1 MEIKRNNQLLK
12 KILAIFLTILMIAT
26 TIPLNV
32 FAASSNM
39 NLGEKDNN
47 ATISVKKET
56 HYGHELHTT
65 TVGGETYPL
74 FCIEYGKTS
83 PSSSSLGTKGKPSDS
98 KVLSAAQ
105 WIFAGY
111 YMEHGNDI
119 DWLDMAYCQKK
130 VWAVMGSNTSW
141 SFSDTGYNN
150 WIKQAEQNMKNIEK
164 KPSFN
169 GTNVGTIKAGEK
181 LTITDTNG
189 VLKDYPEFTNKDTSG
204 VTISHSNNSNN
215 IVITVDKTCTN
226 TNFSIPQNK
235 YRKTMTG
242 NGNDCLLYNPK
253 EGGTQKLLYS
263 AYYDPVG
270 FDIHGNVQ
278 PLGNL
283 QLKKTSEDGKV
294 SGINF
299 TVTGPNGFNR
309 TIATDGN
316 GEWKIEGINP
326 GTYTVTEESINKYVP
341 QNSQTVT
348 VEGGN
353 KTATVTFSNVLKRGS
368 LSVIK
373 DCEDNLKSGLQ
384 FHLTGTSLSGIPVDE
399 YATTDSNG
407 VATFSNILIG
417 SNYTIQEVNT
427 PIKYVVPANQTGD
440 IEWNS
445 VTNKYFTNK
454 LKKFRVS
461 VNKQDIEKTHSQGDA
476 KLGGAIYGLYHGD
489 TLVAQYTTQNDGT
502 FTTDY
507 FVCDTNWT
515 LKEIQPSEGYLLD
528 KTVYQVGADPQ
539 LYTVEYNWT
548 SNTVKEQVKKGK
560 VSIIK
565 HTDDGSTKIETPEKG
580 AEFQLYLKSSGSFVN
595 ADPDERDTIICDEDG
610 FASSK
615 LLPYGVYTVHQTKG
629 WDGREKITDFD
640 VFIQSDNVTYKFLI
654 NNANFSSYL
663 KVVKLDKETNKQIPY
678 AGAAFE
684 IYDADGHRISMKYTY
699 PQVTTI
705 HTFYTN
711 SEGYLI
717 TPEKLE
723 YGDYKLVEVQAPY
736 GYVLDSTPIAFSI
749 NQENSSTDT
758 GVTVVKV
765 KAKDIAQKGV
775 IEITKTGEVFSSVN
789 SSMNEKLNLNT
800 YMPIYEKGNLKDAV
814 YEIYAAEDI
823 TTTDG
828 TVRAE
833 KGELVDTITT
843 GDKGIAKSKELYL
856 GKYTIIEKTAPLKFV
871 LNKDKHNVELTYA
884 GQNIKVT
891 STALSVYNERQKVS
905 VSLSKTMEQDEIYGI
920 GNNNEIKS
928 VQFGIFADE
937 DVKAADGTIIPKD
950 SLVTFANCDENG
962 KITFDCDLPIG
973 YKWYAKEIATDEH
986 YILSNKHYQ
995 FNTNYA
1001 GQDTKVIKINV
1012 SGNEKINNTLKRGKV
1027 EGIKINKDNDKLEG
1041 AIIGIFKVGTTEFSE
1056 KNAIATTKTDKD
1068 GAFSF
1073 SNIPYG
1079 EWIVKEV
1086 VAPTGYV
1093 VDATQHHIHIS
1104 DDGVVINITMTDK
1117 QVQISKTDIT
1127 GEKEVVGAELTITDE
1142 SGNVVDSWTST
1153 DTVHYANGLV
1163 EGQKYTLTEKTAPL
1177 GYAVA
1182 TSVEFVVSTDKVTQ
1196 QVTMVDK
1203 QVLISKTDVT
1213 SGQELA
1219 GAELTITDERGN
1231 VIDSWT
1237 STDTAHYANGLV
1249 EGQKY
1254 TLTEKTAPYGY
1265 EVANSIVF
1273 VVTNDKA
1280 TQTVVM
1286 NDSPIL
1292 SSVLVNKVDSITGEN
1307 IISKK
1312 FEFTLYSD
1320 VECKNEIVTVNANTD
1335 DGTALFSD
1343 LRYGT
1348 YYIKETKA
1356 PKGYMLSDEVVKIE
1370 INDKGVFANG
1380 EKLTEENDVYSIVY
1394 QNSLLPSV
1402 FTGDTK
1408 SILMYLTMAAIAVV
1422 FIAIMI
1428 IIKKKYKG

>member
-1 MEIKRNNQLLK
+1 MKIKINNHLLK
-12 KILAIFLTILMIAT
+12 KILAMFLIVLMIAT

-32 FAASSNM
+32 FAASNM
-39 NLGEKDNN
+39 NLGERDNN
-47 ATISVKKET
+47 STIDVEKET
-56 HYGHELHTT
+56 HYGHELHYTP
-65 TVGGETYPL
+65 VGGTKYPL

-83 PSSSSLGTKGKPSDS
+83 PTSSSLGSKGKPSDS
-98 KVLSAAQ
+98 KVLSAAK

-111 YMEHGNDI
+111 YMEHGNSI

-130 VWAVMGSNTSW
+130 VWSVTGSDTSW
-141 SFSDTGYNN
+141 TFSDSGYKN
-150 WIKQAEQNMKNIEK
+150 WCAKAEANMKEVDK
-164 KPSFN
+164 KPSFD
-169 GTNVGTIKAGEK
+169 GTKIDTIKAGETK
-181 LTITDTNG
+181 NISDKNG
-189 VLKDYPEFTNKDTSG
+189 VLKDYPSFTNKDTKG
-204 VTISHSNNSNN
+204 VTISHQEGSNEL
-215 IVITVDKTCTN
+215 VITIARDCTA
-226 TNFSIPQNK
+226 TSFRILDSKYIKSI
-235 YRKTMTG
+235 TG
-242 NGNDCLLYNPK
+242 QDSDCLLYNPK
-253 EGGTQKLLYS
+253 KGGTQKLLYS
-263 AYYDPVG
+263 AYYDPISIAFNG
-270 FDIHGNVQ
+270 TIQ
-278 PLGNL
+278 PIGNL
-283 QLKKTSEDGKV
+283 QLKKISEDGQV
-294 SGINF
+294 GGINF
-299 TVTGPNGFNR
+299 TVTGANGFNR
-309 TIATDGN
+309 TIATDSN

-353 KTATVTFSNVLKRGS
+353 KTATVTFSNVLK
-368 LSVIK
+368 
-373 DCEDNLKSGLQ
+373 
-384 FHLTGTSLSGIPVDE
+384 
-399 YATTDSNG
+399 
-407 VATFSNILIG
+407 
-417 SNYTIQEVNT
+417 
-427 PIKYVVPANQTGD
+427 
-440 IEWNS
+440 
-445 VTNKYFTNK
+445 
-454 LKKFRVS
+454 KFRVS
-461 VNKQDIEKTHSQGDA
+461 VNKQDIEKAHSQGDA

-528 KTVYQVGADPQ
+528 KMVYPVGADPQ

-595 ADPDERDTIICDEDG
+595 ADPDERDTIICDVDG

-736 GYVLDSTPIAFSI
+736 GYVLDSIPIAFSI
-749 NQENSSTDT
+749 NQESSSTDT

-765 KAKDIAQKGV
+765 KAKDIAQKGI

-789 SSMNEKLNLNT
+789 SSTNEKLNFNT

-814 YEIYAAEDI
+814 YEIYATEDI

-856 GKYTIIEKTAPLKFV
+856 GKYTIVEKTAPLKFV

-905 VSLSKTMEQDEIYGI
+905 VSLNKAMEQDVAYGI
-920 GNNNEIKS
+920 GNNKEITS

-937 DVKAADGTIIPKD
+937 DVKAADGTSIPKD

-962 KITFDCDLPIG
+962 KLTFDCDLPIG

-995 FNTNYA
+995 FNTDYA
-1001 GQDTKVIKINV
+1001 GENTKVIEIDVN
-1012 SGNEKINNTLKRGKV
+1012 GNEKIENTLKRGKV
-1027 EGIKINKDNDKLEG
+1027 EGVKINKENDKLEG
-1041 AIIGIFKVGTTEFSE
+1041 ATIGIFKVDTTEFTE
-1056 KNAIATTKTDKD
+1056 KTAIVTTKTDKD

-1073 SNIPYG
+1073 NNIPYG
-1079 EWIVKEV
+1079 EWVVKEIA
-1086 VAPTGYV
+1086 APTGYA
-1093 VDATQHHIHIS
+1093 VDATQHHIYIS
-1104 DDGVVINITMTDK
+1104 DDGVVINVTMVDK

-1127 GEKEVVGAELTITDE
+1127 GQKEVVGAELIITDE
-1142 SGNVVDSWTST
+1142 S
-1153 DTVHYANGLV
+1153 
-1163 EGQKYTLTEKTAPL
+1163 
-1177 GYAVA
+1177 
-1182 TSVEFVVSTDKVTQ
+1182 
-1196 QVTMVDK
+1196 
-1203 QVLISKTDVT
+1203 
-1213 SGQELA
+1213 
-1219 GAELTITDERGN
+1219 GN

-1249 EGQKY
+1249 EGHKY

-1265 EVANSIVF
+1265 EIANSIVF
-1273 VVTNDKA
+1273 VVTSDKA
-1280 TQTVVM
+1280 IQTVVM

-1292 SSVLVNKVDSITGEN
+1292 SSVLVNKVDSVTGEN
-1307 IISKK
+1307 IISRK

-1320 VECKNEIVTVNANTD
+1320 PECKNEIITVNANTD

-1380 EKLTEENDVYSIVY
+1380 KELTKENEVYSIVY

-1402 FTGDTK
+1402 FTGDSK
-1408 SILMYLTMAAIAVV
+1408 SVLMYLTMAAIAVV

>member
-1 MEIKRNNQLLK
+1 MNYRKNCKEVLK
-12 KILAIFLTILMIAT
+12 KILAFFLTVLMIVTAT
-26 TIPLNV
+26 PLSI
-32 FAASSNM
+32 FAASDM
-39 NLGEKDNN
+39 NLGERDNN
-47 ATISVKKET
+47 STIEVKKET
-56 HYGHELHTT
+56 HYGHELHYTP
-65 TVGGETYPL
+65 VGGTNYPL

-83 PSSSSLGTKGKPSDS
+83 PSKSSLGSKGKPSDS
-98 KVLSAAQ
+98 KVLSAAK

-150 WIKQAEQNMKNIEK
+150 WIKQAEQNMENIKK

-169 GTNVGTIKAGEK
+169 NNTIDTIKAGNSM
-181 LTITDTNG
+181 TITDTNG
-189 VLKDYPEFTNKDTSG
+189 VLKDYPAFTNNDTNG
-204 VTISHSNNSNN
+204 VTITHNNNSNS
-215 IVITVDKTCTN
+215 ITISVSKSCTAKKYEILNN
-226 TNFSIPQNK
+226 T
-235 YRKTMTG
+235 YRKKVTG
-242 NGNDCLLYNPK
+242 SDENCLLYNPK

-263 AYYDPVG
+263 AYYDPISFAFNG
-270 FDIHGNVQ
+270 TIQ
-278 PLGNL
+278 PIGNL
-283 QLKKTSEDGKV
+283 QLKKTSEDGQV
-294 SGINF
+294 GGINF

-353 KTATVTFSNVLKRGS
+353 KTATVTFSN
-368 LSVIK
+368 
-373 DCEDNLKSGLQ
+373 
-384 FHLTGTSLSGIPVDE
+384 
-399 YATTDSNG
+399 
-407 VATFSNILIG
+407 
-417 SNYTIQEVNT
+417 
-427 PIKYVVPANQTGD
+427 
-440 IEWNS
+440 
-445 VTNKYFTNK
+445 K

-502 FTTDY
+502 FNTDY

-528 KTVYQVGADPQ
+528 ETVYPVGADPQ

-684 IYDADGHRISMKYTY
+684 IYDANGHRISMKYTY

-823 TTTDG
+823 TTTDS

-856 GKYTIIEKTAPLKFV
+856 GKYTIVEKTAPLKFV

-905 VSLSKTMEQDEIYGI
+905 VSLNKAMEQDVAYGI
-920 GNNNEIKS
+920 GNNKEITS

-937 DVKAADGTIIPKD
+937 DVKAADGTSIPKD

-962 KITFDCDLPIG
+962 KLTFDCDLPIG

-995 FNTNYA
+995 FNTDYA
-1001 GQDTKVIKINV
+1001 GQNTKVIEIDVN
-1012 SGNEKINNTLKRGKV
+1012 GNEKIENTLKRGKV
-1027 EGIKINKDNDKLEG
+1027 EGVKINKDNDKLEG

-1056 KNAIATTKTDKD
+1056 KNAIVTTKTDKD

-1153 DTVHYANGLV
+1153 DT
-1163 EGQKYTLTEKTAPL
+1163 
-1177 GYAVA
+1177 
-1182 TSVEFVVSTDKVTQ
+1182 
-1196 QVTMVDK
+1196 
-1203 QVLISKTDVT
+1203 
-1213 SGQELA
+1213 
-1219 GAELTITDERGN
+1219 
-1231 VIDSWT
+1231 
-1237 STDTAHYANGLV
+1237 AHYANGLV

-1320 VECKNEIVTVNANTD
+1320 AECKNEIVTINANTD

-1402 FTGDTK
+1402 FTGDSK

>member
-169 GTNVGTIKAGEK
+169 GTNVETIKAGEK

-215 IVITVDKTCTN
+215 IVISVDKTCTN
-226 TNFSIPQNK
+226 TSFFISQNK
-235 YRKTMTG
+235 YRKKITG

-263 AYYDPVG
+263 AYYDPVE

-278 PLGNL
+278 PIGNL
-283 QLKKTSEDGKV
+283 QLKKTSEDGQV
-294 SGINF
+294 GGINF
-299 TVTGPNGFNR
+299 TVTGANGFNR
-309 TIATDGN
+309 TIATDSN

-353 KTATVTFSNVLKRGS
+353 KTATVTFSNVLK
-368 LSVIK
+368 
-373 DCEDNLKSGLQ
+373 
-384 FHLTGTSLSGIPVDE
+384 
-399 YATTDSNG
+399 
-407 VATFSNILIG
+407 
-417 SNYTIQEVNT
+417 
-427 PIKYVVPANQTGD
+427 
-440 IEWNS
+440 
-445 VTNKYFTNK
+445 
-454 LKKFRVS
+454 KFRVS
-461 VNKQDIEKTHSQGDA
+461 VNKQDIEKTHPQGDA

-528 KTVYQVGADPQ
+528 ETVYSVGADPQ

-595 ADPDERDTIICDEDG
+595 ANPDERDTIICDEDG

-684 IYDADGHRISMKYTY
+684 IYDANGHRISMKYTY

-1086 VAPTGYV
+1086 AAPTGYV
-1093 VDATQHHIHIS
+1093 VDATHHHIHIS
-1104 DDGVVINITMTDK
+1104 DDGVVINIIMTDK
-1117 QVQISKTDIT
+1117 QVMISKI
-1127 GEKEVVGAELTITDE
+1127 
-1142 SGNVVDSWTST
+1142 
-1153 DTVHYANGLV
+1153 
-1163 EGQKYTLTEKTAPL
+1163 
-1177 GYAVA
+1177 
-1182 TSVEFVVSTDKVTQ
+1182 
-1196 QVTMVDK
+1196 
-1203 QVLISKTDVT
+1203 DVT

-1219 GAELTITDERGN
+1219 GAELTITDESGN

-1320 VECKNEIVTVNANTD
+1320 AECKNEIVTVNANTD

-1343 LRYGT
+1343 LIYGT

>member
-1 MEIKRNNQLLK
+1 MEIKRNNQLFK

-141 SFSDTGYNN
+141 SFSDTEYNN

-189 VLKDYPEFTNKDTSG
+189 VLKDYPAFTNKDTSG

-226 TNFSIPQNK
+226 THFFIPQNK

-270 FDIHGNVQ
+270 FYMDGNVQ
-278 PLGNL
+278 PIGNL
-283 QLKKTSEDGKV
+283 QLKKTSEDGQV
-294 SGINF
+294 GGINF
-299 TVTGPNGFNR
+299 TVTGANGFNR
-309 TIATDGN
+309 TIATDSN

-353 KTATVTFSNVLKRGS
+353 KTATVTFSNVLK
-368 LSVIK
+368 
-373 DCEDNLKSGLQ
+373 
-384 FHLTGTSLSGIPVDE
+384 
-399 YATTDSNG
+399 
-407 VATFSNILIG
+407 
-417 SNYTIQEVNT
+417 
-427 PIKYVVPANQTGD
+427 
-440 IEWNS
+440 
-445 VTNKYFTNK
+445 
-454 LKKFRVS
+454 KFRVS
-461 VNKQDIEKTHSQGDA
+461 VNKQDIEKTHPQGDA

-528 KTVYQVGADPQ
+528 ETVYPVGADPQ

-1086 VAPTGYV
+1086 VAHTGYV

-1104 DDGVVINITMTDK
+1104 DDGVVINIIMTDK

-1320 VECKNEIVTVNANTD
+1320 AECKNEIVTVNANTD

-1343 LRYGT
+1343 LIYGT

>member
-1 MEIKRNNQLLK
+1 
-12 KILAIFLTILMIAT
+12 
-26 TIPLNV
+26 
-32 FAASSNM
+32 
-39 NLGEKDNN
+39 
-47 ATISVKKET
+47 
-56 HYGHELHTT
+56 
-65 TVGGETYPL
+65 
-74 FCIEYGKTS
+74 
-83 PSSSSLGTKGKPSDS
+83 
-98 KVLSAAQ
+98 
-105 WIFAGY
+105 
-111 YMEHGNDI
+111 
-119 DWLDMAYCQKK
+119 
-130 VWAVMGSNTSW
+130 
-141 SFSDTGYNN
+141 
-150 WIKQAEQNMKNIEK
+150 
-164 KPSFN
+164 
-169 GTNVGTIKAGEK
+169 
-181 LTITDTNG
+181 
-189 VLKDYPEFTNKDTSG
+189 
-204 VTISHSNNSNN
+204 
-215 IVITVDKTCTN
+215 
-226 TNFSIPQNK
+226 
-235 YRKTMTG
+235 
-242 NGNDCLLYNPK
+242 
-253 EGGTQKLLYS
+253 
-263 AYYDPVG
+263 
-270 FDIHGNVQ
+270 
-278 PLGNL
+278 
-283 QLKKTSEDGKV
+283 
-294 SGINF
+294 
-299 TVTGPNGFNR
+299 
-309 TIATDGN
+309 
-316 GEWKIEGINP
+316 
-326 GTYTVTEESINKYVP
+326 
-341 QNSQTVT
+341 
-348 VEGGN
+348 
-353 KTATVTFSNVLKRGS
+353 
-368 LSVIK
+368 
-373 DCEDNLKSGLQ
+373 
-384 FHLTGTSLSGIPVDE
+384 
-399 YATTDSNG
+399 
-407 VATFSNILIG
+407 
-417 SNYTIQEVNT
+417 
-427 PIKYVVPANQTGD
+427 
-440 IEWNS
+440 
-445 VTNKYFTNK
+445 
-454 LKKFRVS
+454 
-461 VNKQDIEKTHSQGDA
+461 
-476 KLGGAIYGLYHGD
+476 
-489 TLVAQYTTQNDGT
+489 
-502 FTTDY
+502 
-507 FVCDTNWT
+507 
-515 LKEIQPSEGYLLD
+515 
-528 KTVYQVGADPQ
+528 
-539 LYTVEYNWT
+539 
-548 SNTVKEQVKKGK
+548 
-560 VSIIK
+560 
-565 HTDDGSTKIETPEKG
+565 
-580 AEFQLYLKSSGSFVN
+580 
-595 ADPDERDTIICDEDG
+595 
-610 FASSK
+610 
-615 LLPYGVYTVHQTKG
+615 
-629 WDGREKITDFD
+629 
-640 VFIQSDNVTYKFLI
+640 
-654 NNANFSSYL
+654 
-663 KVVKLDKETNKQIPY
+663 
-678 AGAAFE
+678 
-684 IYDADGHRISMKYTY
+684 
-699 PQVTTI
+699 
-705 HTFYTN
+705 
-711 SEGYLI
+711 
-717 TPEKLE
+717 
-723 YGDYKLVEVQAPY
+723 
-736 GYVLDSTPIAFSI
+736 
-749 NQENSSTDT
+749 
-758 GVTVVKV
+758 
-765 KAKDIAQKGV
+765 
-775 IEITKTGEVFSSVN
+775 
-789 SSMNEKLNLNT
+789 
-800 YMPIYEKGNLKDAV
+800 MPIYEKGNLKDAV

-962 KITFDCDLPIG
+962 KIAFDCDLPIG

-1041 AIIGIFKVGTTEFSE
+1041 AIIGIFKVSTTEFSE

-1086 VAPTGYV
+1086 AAPTGYV

-1153 DTVHYANGLV
+1153 DTAHYANGLV

-1182 TSVEFVVSTDKVTQ
+1182 TSVEFEVTADKVTQ
-1196 QVTMVDK
+1196 QVTMTDK
-1203 QVLISKTDVT
+1203 QVMISKIDIT

-1219 GAELTITDERGN
+1219 GAELVITNKDGN
-1231 VIDSWT
+1231 IVDSWT

-1249 EGQKY
+1249 EGQEY
-1254 TLTEKTAPYGY
+1254 TLIEKTAPYGY
-1265 EVANSIVF
+1265 EIAHSITFTVSS
-1273 VVTNDKA
+1273 DKSV
-1280 TQTVVM
+1280 QTVVM

-1320 VECKNEIVTVNANTD
+1320 AECKNEIVTVNANTD

-1370 INDKGVFANG
+1370 INDEGVFANG

>member
-12 KILAIFLTILMIAT
+12 KILAIFLTVLMIVT

-47 ATISVKKET
+47 STISVKKET

-83 PSSSSLGTKGKPSDS
+83 PSGSSLGTKGKPSDS
-98 KVLSAAQ
+98 KVLSAAK

-150 WIKQAEQNMKNIEK
+150 WIKQAEQNMKKIDTR
-164 KPSFN
+164 PSFDSKN
-169 GTNVGTIKAGEK
+169 IGTINAGSSQ
-181 LTITDTNG
+181 TIIDTNG
-189 VLKDYPEFTNKDTSG
+189 VLKDYPAFTNKDTNG
-204 VTISHSNNSNN
+204 VTITHESNSNTLL
-215 IVITVDKTCTN
+215 ISIDKSCTSK
-226 TNFSIPQNK
+226 TFKIDDAKYKKSI
-235 YRKTMTG
+235 TG

-263 AYYDPVG
+263 AYYDPIS
-270 FDIHGNVQ
+270 FMFSGNVQ

-299 TVTGPNGFNR
+299 SVTGPNGFNR

-353 KTATVTFSNVLKRGS
+353 KTATVTFSN
-368 LSVIK
+368 I
-373 DCEDNLKSGLQ
+373 
-384 FHLTGTSLSGIPVDE
+384 
-399 YATTDSNG
+399 
-407 VATFSNILIG
+407 
-417 SNYTIQEVNT
+417 
-427 PIKYVVPANQTGD
+427 
-440 IEWNS
+440 
-445 VTNKYFTNK
+445 

-502 FTTDY
+502 FNTDY

-528 KTVYQVGADPQ
+528 KTVYPVGADPQ

-684 IYDADGHRISMKYTY
+684 IYDANGHRISMKYTY

-871 LNKDKHNVELTYA
+871 LNKDKHNIELTYA
-884 GQNIKVT
+884 GQNVKVT

-905 VSLSKTMEQDEIYGI
+905 VSLNKTMEQDEIYGI
-920 GNNNEIKS
+920 GNNKEITS

-937 DVKAADGTIIPKD
+937 DVKAADGTSIPKN

-962 KITFDCDLPIG
+962 KLTFDCDLPIG

-995 FNTNYA
+995 FNTDYA
-1001 GQDTKVIKINV
+1001 GQNTKVIEIDVN
-1012 SGNEKINNTLKRGKV
+1012 GNEKINNTLKRGKV
-1027 EGIKINKDNDKLEG
+1027 EGIKINKNNDKLEG
-1041 AIIGIFKVGTTEFSE
+1041 AIIGIFKVGTIEFSE
-1056 KNAIATTKTDKD
+1056 KNAIVTTKTDKD

-1086 VAPTGYV
+1086 VAPT
-1093 VDATQHHIHIS
+1093 
-1104 DDGVVINITMTDK
+1104 
-1117 QVQISKTDIT
+1117 
-1127 GEKEVVGAELTITDE
+1127 
-1142 SGNVVDSWTST
+1142 
-1153 DTVHYANGLV
+1153 
-1163 EGQKYTLTEKTAPL
+1163 

-1320 VECKNEIVTVNANTD
+1320 AECKNEIVTVNANTD

-1402 FTGDTK
+1402 FTGDSK

>member
-1 MEIKRNNQLLK
+1 MKIKINNHLFK
-12 KILAIFLTILMIAT
+12 KILAMFLIVLMIAT

-32 FAASSNM
+32 FAASNM
-39 NLGEKDNN
+39 NLGERDNN
-47 ATISVKKET
+47 STIDVEKET
-56 HYGHELHTT
+56 HYGHELHYTP
-65 TVGGETYPL
+65 VGGTNYPL

-83 PSSSSLGTKGKPSDS
+83 PTSSSLGSKGKPSDS
-98 KVLSAAQ
+98 KVLSAAK

-111 YMEHGNDI
+111 YMEHGNSI

-130 VWAVMGSNTSW
+130 VWSVTGSDTSW
-141 SFSDTGYNN
+141 TFSDSGYKN
-150 WIKQAEQNMKNIEK
+150 WCAKAEANMKEVDK
-164 KPSFN
+164 KPSFD
-169 GTNVGTIKAGEK
+169 GTKIDTIKAGETK
-181 LTITDTNG
+181 NISDKNG
-189 VLKDYPEFTNKDTSG
+189 VLKDYPSFTNKDTKG
-204 VTISHSNNSNN
+204 VTISHQEGSNEL
-215 IVITVDKTCTN
+215 VITIARDCTA
-226 TNFSIPQNK
+226 TSFRIPDSKYIKSI
-235 YRKTMTG
+235 TG
-242 NGNDCLLYNPK
+242 QDSDCLLYNPK
-253 EGGTQKLLYS
+253 KGGTQKLLYS
-263 AYYDPVG
+263 AYYDPISIAFNG
-270 FDIHGNVQ
+270 TIQ
-278 PLGNL
+278 PIGNL
-283 QLKKTSEDGKV
+283 QLKKTSEDGQV
-294 SGINF
+294 GGINF
-299 TVTGPNGFNR
+299 TVTGANGFNR
-309 TIATDGN
+309 TIATDSN

-353 KTATVTFSNVLKRGS
+353 KTATVTFSNV
-368 LSVIK
+368 
-373 DCEDNLKSGLQ
+373 
-384 FHLTGTSLSGIPVDE
+384 
-399 YATTDSNG
+399 
-407 VATFSNILIG
+407 
-417 SNYTIQEVNT
+417 
-427 PIKYVVPANQTGD
+427 
-440 IEWNS
+440 
-445 VTNKYFTNK
+445 

-528 KTVYQVGADPQ
+528 ETVYPVGAAPQ

-595 ADPDERDTIICDEDG
+595 AEPDERDTIICDEDG

-684 IYDADGHRISMKYTY
+684 IYDANGHRISMKYTY

-833 KGELVDTITT
+833 KGELVDSITT

-884 GQNIKVT
+884 GQNVKVT

-928 VQFGIFADE
+928 VQFGVFADE

-950 SLVTFANCDENG
+950 SLVTFVNCDENG

-1001 GQDTKVIKINV
+1001 GQETKVIKIDI

-1027 EGIKINKDNDKLEG
+1027 EGIKINKNNDKLEG

-1056 KNAIATTKTDKD
+1056 KNAIVTTKTDKD

-1153 DTVHYANGLV
+1153 DIVHYANGLV

-1320 VECKNEIVTVNANTD
+1320 AECKNEIVTVNANTD

-1380 EKLTEENDVYSIVY
+1380 KELTKENEVYSIVY

-1402 FTGDTK
+1402 FTGDSK
-1408 SILMYLTMAAIAVV
+1408 SVLMYLTMAAIAVV

>member
-215 IVITVDKTCTN
+215 IVISVDKTCTN
-226 TNFSIPQNK
+226 TSFFISQNK
-235 YRKTMTG
+235 YRKKITG

-278 PLGNL
+278 PIGNL
-283 QLKKTSEDGKV
+283 QLKKTSEDGQV
-294 SGINF
+294 GGINF
-299 TVTGPNGFNR
+299 TVTGANGFNR
-309 TIATDGN
+309 TIATDSN

-353 KTATVTFSNVLKRGS
+353 KTATVTFSNVLK
-368 LSVIK
+368 
-373 DCEDNLKSGLQ
+373 
-384 FHLTGTSLSGIPVDE
+384 
-399 YATTDSNG
+399 
-407 VATFSNILIG
+407 
-417 SNYTIQEVNT
+417 
-427 PIKYVVPANQTGD
+427 
-440 IEWNS
+440 
-445 VTNKYFTNK
+445 
-454 LKKFRVS
+454 KFRVS
-461 VNKQDIEKTHSQGDA
+461 VNKQDIEKTHPQGDA

-528 KTVYQVGADPQ
+528 ETVYSVGADPQ

-595 ADPDERDTIICDEDG
+595 ANPDERDTIICDEDG

-684 IYDADGHRISMKYTY
+684 IYDANGHRISMKYTY

-1086 VAPTGYV
+1086 AAPTGYV
-1093 VDATQHHIHIS
+1093 VDATHHHIHIS
-1104 DDGVVINITMTDK
+1104 DDGVVINIIMTDK
-1117 QVQISKTDIT
+1117 QVMISKI
-1127 GEKEVVGAELTITDE
+1127 
-1142 SGNVVDSWTST
+1142 
-1153 DTVHYANGLV
+1153 
-1163 EGQKYTLTEKTAPL
+1163 
-1177 GYAVA
+1177 
-1182 TSVEFVVSTDKVTQ
+1182 
-1196 QVTMVDK
+1196 
-1203 QVLISKTDVT
+1203 DVT

-1219 GAELTITDERGN
+1219 GAELTITDESGN

-1320 VECKNEIVTVNANTD
+1320 AECKNEIVTVNANTD

-1343 LRYGT
+1343 LIYGT

>member
-1 MEIKRNNQLLK
+1 MFKLTKNKIQKIVAILLSFVMIICSTPIIANAAEI
-12 KILAIFLTILMIAT
+12 T
-26 TIPLNV
+26 
-32 FAASSNM
+32 
-39 NLGEKDNN
+39 
-47 ATISVKKET
+47 KENSKEIT
-56 HYGHELHTT
+56 VSKWTAYGHEIHKGKN
-65 TVGGETYPL
+65 VAGDVFPL
-74 FCIEYGKTS
+74 FCIEYGTTS
-83 PSSSSLGTKGKPSDS
+83 PSSSYAYGTRKMMSEKA
-98 KVLSAAQ
+98 KVAAK
-105 WIFAGY
+105 WVYAGY
-111 YMEHGNDI
+111 MSEHGNSIND
-119 DWLDMAYCQKK
+119 LDMAYCQKK
-130 VWAVMGSNTSW
+130 VWEIMGSSTSW
-141 SFSDTGYNN
+141 NFSDAGYKA
-150 WIKQAEQNMKNIEK
+150 WCKKAEDKMNSLNV
-164 KPSFN
+164 KPSFAGSN
-169 GTNVGTIKAGEK
+169 IGTIKAGESK
-181 LTITDTNG
+181 IVSDSNKVLSDYPAFDYSTCNGNVHIVHLKDKNELTIT
-189 VLKDYPEFTNKDTSG
+189 VNK
-204 VTISHSNNSNN
+204 N
-215 IVITVDKTCTN
+215 CTN
-226 TNFSIPQNK
+226 SSFYLPSTQYVKNG
-235 YRKTMTG
+235 TG
-242 NGNDCLLYNPK
+242 DDEDAILYYPY
-253 EGGTQKLLYS
+253 GSQSYQKLIYS
-263 AYYDPVG
+263 NYYDP
-270 FDIHGNVQ
+270 IYMSIEGNVQ
-278 PLGNL
+278 PIGNL
-283 QLKKTSEDGKV
+283 QLKKTSEDGQV
-294 SGINF
+294 GGINF
-299 TVTGPNGFNR
+299 TVTGANGFNR
-309 TIATDGN
+309 TIATDSN

-326 GTYTVTEESINKYVP
+326 GTYTVTEEHINKYVP

-353 KTATVTFSNVLKRGS
+353 KTATVTFSNV
-368 LSVIK
+368 
-373 DCEDNLKSGLQ
+373 
-384 FHLTGTSLSGIPVDE
+384 
-399 YATTDSNG
+399 
-407 VATFSNILIG
+407 
-417 SNYTIQEVNT
+417 
-427 PIKYVVPANQTGD
+427 
-440 IEWNS
+440 
-445 VTNKYFTNK
+445 

-476 KLGGAIYGLYHGD
+476 KLGGAIYGLYNGD

-528 KTVYQVGADPQ
+528 KTVYPVGADPQ

-663 KVVKLDKETNKQIPY
+663 KVVKLDKETNKQISY

-749 NQENSSTDT
+749 NQESSSTDT

-765 KAKDIAQKGV
+765 KAKDIAQKGI

-789 SSMNEKLNLNT
+789 SSTNEKFNFNT
-800 YMPIYEKGNLKDAV
+800 YMPIYENGNLKDAV

-856 GKYTIIEKTAPLKFV
+856 GKYTIVEKTAPLKFV

-884 GQNIKVT
+884 GQNIKIT

-905 VSLSKTMEQDEIYGI
+905 VSLNKAIEQDVAYGI
-920 GNNNEIKS
+920 GNNKEITS

-937 DVKAADGTIIPKD
+937 DVKAADGTSIPKD

-962 KITFDCDLPIG
+962 KLTFDCDLPIG

-1001 GQDTKVIKINV
+1001 GQETKVIKIDVN
-1012 SGNEKINNTLKRGKV
+1012 GNEKINNTLKRGKV
-1027 EGIKINKDNDKLEG
+1027 EGIKINKNNDKLEG
-1041 AIIGIFKVGTTEFSE
+1041 AIIGIFKVGTTEFSD
-1056 KNAIATTKTDKD
+1056 KNAIVTTKTDKD

-1086 VAPTGYV
+1086 VAPTGYA
-1093 VDATQHHIHIS
+1093 VDATQHHIYIS
-1104 DDGVVINITMTDK
+1104 DDGVVIN
-1117 QVQISKTDIT
+1117 
-1127 GEKEVVGAELTITDE
+1127 
-1142 SGNVVDSWTST
+1142 
-1153 DTVHYANGLV
+1153 
-1163 EGQKYTLTEKTAPL
+1163 
-1177 GYAVA
+1177 
-1182 TSVEFVVSTDKVTQ
+1182 
-1196 QVTMVDK
+1196 VTMIDK

-1219 GAELTITDERGN
+1219 GAELVITNKDGN
-1231 VIDSWT
+1231 IVDSWT

-1249 EGQKY
+1249 EGQEY
-1254 TLTEKTAPYGY
+1254 TLIEKTAPYGY
-1265 EVANSIVF
+1265 EIAHSITFTVSS
-1273 VVTNDKA
+1273 DKSV
-1280 TQTVVM
+1280 QTVVM

-1320 VECKNEIVTVNANTD
+1320 PECKNEIITVNANTD

-1380 EKLTEENDVYSIVY
+1380 KELTKENEVYSIVY

-1402 FTGDTK
+1402 FTGDSK
-1408 SILMYLTMAAIAVV
+1408 SVLMYLTMAAIAVV
-1422 FIAIMI
+1422 FIAIMV

>member
-1 MEIKRNNQLLK
+1 MFKLTKIKIKKVVATLLSFVMIICSTPIIANAAEI
-12 KILAIFLTILMIAT
+12 T
-26 TIPLNV
+26 
-32 FAASSNM
+32 
-39 NLGEKDNN
+39 
-47 ATISVKKET
+47 KENSKEIT
-56 HYGHELHTT
+56 VSKWTAYGHEINKGKNADGNTF
-65 TVGGETYPL
+65 PL
-74 FCIEYGKTS
+74 FCIEHGTTS
-83 PSSSSLGTKGKPSDS
+83 PSSSYAYGTRKMMSEKAQT
-98 KVLSAAQ
+98 AAK
-105 WIFAGY
+105 WVYAGY
-111 YMEHGNDI
+111 MSEHGNSIND
-119 DWLDMAYCQKK
+119 LDMAYCQKK
-130 VWAVMGSNTSW
+130 VWEIMGSSTSW
-141 SFSDTGYNN
+141 TFSDTGYKA
-150 WIKQAEQNMKNIEK
+150 WCKKAEEK
-164 KPSFN
+164 MNALNVKPSFD
-169 GTNVGTIKAGEK
+169 GSNVGTIKAGESK
-181 LTITDTNG
+181 VLSDTNKVLNEYPAFDYSTCNGKVHIVHSKNKNELTI
-189 VLKDYPEFTNKDTSG
+189 S
-204 VTISHSNNSNN
+204 
-215 IVITVDKTCTN
+215 VDKTCTN
-226 TNFSIPQNK
+226 TSFKLPVNNYYK
-235 YRKTMTG
+235 NGTG
-242 NGNDCLLYNPK
+242 DDEDAILYYPYGSANY
-253 EGGTQKLLYS
+253 QKLIYS
-263 AYYDPVG
+263 NYYDPVSMVL
-270 FDIHGNVQ
+270 DGNIQ
-278 PLGNL
+278 LIGNL

-299 TVTGPNGFNR
+299 SVTGPNGFNR

-326 GTYTVTEESINKYVP
+326 GTYTVTEESISKYVP

-353 KTATVTFSNVLKRGS
+353 KTATVTFSNVLK
-368 LSVIK
+368 
-373 DCEDNLKSGLQ
+373 
-384 FHLTGTSLSGIPVDE
+384 
-399 YATTDSNG
+399 
-407 VATFSNILIG
+407 
-417 SNYTIQEVNT
+417 
-427 PIKYVVPANQTGD
+427 
-440 IEWNS
+440 
-445 VTNKYFTNK
+445 
-454 LKKFRVS
+454 KFRVS
-461 VNKQDIEKTHSQGDA
+461 VNKQDIEKTHPQGDA

-528 KTVYQVGADPQ
+528 KTVYSVGADPQ

-595 ADPDERDTIICDEDG
+595 ADPDERDTIICDVDG

-749 NQENSSTDT
+749 NQESSSTDT

-765 KAKDIAQKGV
+765 KAKDIAQKGI

-789 SSMNEKLNLNT
+789 SSTNEKLNFNT
-800 YMPIYEKGNLKDAV
+800 YMPIYENGNLKDAV

-823 TTTDG
+823 TTPDG

-856 GKYTIIEKTAPLKFV
+856 GKYTIVEKTAPLKFV

-905 VSLSKTMEQDEIYGI
+905 VSLNKAMEQDETYGI
-920 GNNNEIKS
+920 GNNKEITS

-937 DVKAADGTIIPKD
+937 DVKAADGTSIPKD

-962 KITFDCDLPIG
+962 KLTFDCDLPIG

-995 FNTNYA
+995 FNTDYA
-1001 GQDTKVIKINV
+1001 GQNTKVIAIDVN
-1012 SGNEKINNTLKRGKV
+1012 GNEKIENTLKRGKV
-1027 EGIKINKDNDKLEG
+1027 EGVKTNKDNDKLEG
-1041 AIIGIFKVGTTEFSE
+1041 ATIGIFKIDTTEFTE
-1056 KNAIATTKTDKD
+1056 KTAIVTTKTDKD

-1073 SNIPYG
+1073 NNIPYG
-1079 EWIVKEV
+1079 EWVVKEI
-1086 VAPTGYV
+1086 VAPTGYA
-1093 VDATQHHIHIS
+1093 VDATQHHIYIS
-1104 DDGVVINITMTDK
+1104 DDGVVIN
-1117 QVQISKTDIT
+1117 
-1127 GEKEVVGAELTITDE
+1127 
-1142 SGNVVDSWTST
+1142 
-1153 DTVHYANGLV
+1153 
-1163 EGQKYTLTEKTAPL
+1163 
-1177 GYAVA
+1177 
-1182 TSVEFVVSTDKVTQ
+1182 
-1196 QVTMVDK
+1196 VTMVDK

-1219 GAELTITDERGN
+1219 GAELTITDESGN

-1249 EGQKY
+1249 EGHKY

-1265 EVANSIVF
+1265 EIANSIVF
-1273 VVTNDKA
+1273 VVTSDKA
-1280 TQTVVM
+1280 IQKVVM

-1292 SSVLVNKVDSITGEN
+1292 SSVLVNKVDSVTGEN
-1307 IISKK
+1307 IISRK

-1320 VECKNEIVTVNANTD
+1320 PECKNEIITVNANTD

-1356 PKGYMLSDEVVKIE
+1356 PKGYMLSNEVVKIE

-1380 EKLTEENDVYSIVY
+1380 KELTEENEVYSIVY

-1402 FTGDTK
+1402 FTGDSK
-1408 SILMYLTMAAIAVV
+1408 SVLMYLTMAAIAVV

>member
-1 MEIKRNNQLLK
+1 MKIKINNHLFK
-12 KILAIFLTILMIAT
+12 KILAMFLIVLMIAT

-32 FAASSNM
+32 FAASNM
-39 NLGEKDNN
+39 NLGERDNN
-47 ATISVKKET
+47 STIDVEKET
-56 HYGHELHTT
+56 HYGHELHYTP
-65 TVGGETYPL
+65 VGGTNYPL

-83 PSSSSLGTKGKPSDS
+83 PTTSSLGSKGKPSDS
-98 KVLSAAQ
+98 KVLSAAK

-111 YMEHGNDI
+111 YMEHGNSI

-130 VWAVMGSNTSW
+130 VWSVTGSDTSW
-141 SFSDTGYNN
+141 TFSDSGYKN
-150 WIKQAEQNMKNIEK
+150 WCAKAEANMKEVDK
-164 KPSFN
+164 KPSFD
-169 GTNVGTIKAGEK
+169 GTKIDTIKAGETK
-181 LTITDTNG
+181 NISDKNG
-189 VLKDYPEFTNKDTSG
+189 VLKDYPSFTNKDTKG
-204 VTISHSNNSNN
+204 VTISHQEGSNEL
-215 IVITVDKTCTN
+215 VITIARDCTA
-226 TNFSIPQNK
+226 TSFRIPDSKYIKSI
-235 YRKTMTG
+235 TG
-242 NGNDCLLYNPK
+242 QDSDCLLYNPK
-253 EGGTQKLLYS
+253 KGGTQKLLYS
-263 AYYDPVG
+263 AYYDPISIAFNG
-270 FDIHGNVQ
+270 TIQ
-278 PLGNL
+278 PIGNL
-283 QLKKTSEDGKV
+283 QLKKTSEDGQV
-294 SGINF
+294 GGINF
-299 TVTGPNGFNR
+299 TVTGANGFNR
-309 TIATDGN
+309 TIATDSN

-353 KTATVTFSNVLKRGS
+353 KTATVTFSNV
-368 LSVIK
+368 
-373 DCEDNLKSGLQ
+373 
-384 FHLTGTSLSGIPVDE
+384 
-399 YATTDSNG
+399 
-407 VATFSNILIG
+407 
-417 SNYTIQEVNT
+417 
-427 PIKYVVPANQTGD
+427 
-440 IEWNS
+440 
-445 VTNKYFTNK
+445 

-528 KTVYQVGADPQ
+528 ETVYPVGAAPQ

-595 ADPDERDTIICDEDG
+595 AEPDERDTIICDEDG

-684 IYDADGHRISMKYTY
+684 IYDANGHRISMKYTY

-833 KGELVDTITT
+833 KGELVDSITT

-884 GQNIKVT
+884 GQNVKVT

-928 VQFGIFADE
+928 VQFGVFADE

-950 SLVTFANCDENG
+950 SLVTFVNCDENG

-1001 GQDTKVIKINV
+1001 GQETKVIKIDI

-1027 EGIKINKDNDKLEG
+1027 EGIKINKNNDKLEG

-1056 KNAIATTKTDKD
+1056 KNAIVTTKTDKD

-1117 QVQISKTDIT
+1117 QVQ
-1127 GEKEVVGAELTITDE
+1127 
-1142 SGNVVDSWTST
+1142 
-1153 DTVHYANGLV
+1153 
-1163 EGQKYTLTEKTAPL
+1163 
-1177 GYAVA
+1177 
-1182 TSVEFVVSTDKVTQ
+1182 
-1196 QVTMVDK
+1196 
-1203 QVLISKTDVT
+1203 ISKTDVT

-1320 VECKNEIVTVNANTD
+1320 AECKNEIVTVNANTD

-1380 EKLTEENDVYSIVY
+1380 KELTKENEVYSIVY

-1402 FTGDTK
+1402 FTGDSK
-1408 SILMYLTMAAIAVV
+1408 SVLMYLTMAAIAVV

>member
-32 FAASSNM
+32 FAASLNM

-928 VQFGIFADE
+928 VKFGIFADE

-1380 EKLTEENDVYSIVY
+1380 ERLTEENDVYSIVY

-1408 SILMYLTMAAIAVV
+1408 SILMYLTMAVIAVV

>member
-1 MEIKRNNQLLK
+1 MFNSTKIKIK
-12 KILAIFLTILMIAT
+12 KIFAIMLSFIMIICSMPIIT
-26 TIPLNV
+26 N
-32 FAASSNM
+32 AA
-39 NLGEKDNN
+39 EI
-47 ATISVKKET
+47 TKENSKEIT
-56 HYGHELHTT
+56 VSKWMAYGHEIHKGKNADGNTF
-65 TVGGETYPL
+65 PL
-74 FCIEYGKTS
+74 FCIEYGTTS
-83 PSSSSLGTKGKPSDS
+83 PSSSYAYGTRKMM
-98 KVLSAAQ
+98 SAKAQ
-105 WIFAGY
+105 TAAKWVYAGY
-111 YMEHGNDI
+111 MSEHGNSIND
-119 DWLDMAYCQKK
+119 LDMAYCQKK
-130 VWAVMGSNTSW
+130 VWEIMGSSTSW
-141 SFSDTGYNN
+141 TFSDAGYKA
-150 WIKQAEQNMKNIEK
+150 WCKKAEDKMNSLNVR
-164 KPSFN
+164 PSFDGSN
-169 GTNVGTIKAGEK
+169 IGNIKAGESK
-181 LTITDTNG
+181 IVSDSNKVLSDYPDFDYSTCNGKVHIVHSKNKNELTI
-189 VLKDYPEFTNKDTSG
+189 S
-204 VTISHSNNSNN
+204 
-215 IVITVDKTCTN
+215 VDKDCTA
-226 TNFSIPQNK
+226 TSYFLPDDK
-235 YRKTMTG
+235 YVKAGTG
-242 NGNDCLLYNPK
+242 NDEDAILYYPYGSANY
-253 EGGTQKLLYS
+253 QKLIYS
-263 AYYDPVG
+263 NYYDPVYMAFRG
-270 FDIHGNVQ
+270 TIQ
-278 PLGNL
+278 PIGNL

-341 QNSQTVT
+341 QNPQAVT

-353 KTATVTFSNVLKRGS
+353 KTATVTFS
-368 LSVIK
+368 
-373 DCEDNLKSGLQ
+373 
-384 FHLTGTSLSGIPVDE
+384 
-399 YATTDSNG
+399 
-407 VATFSNILIG
+407 
-417 SNYTIQEVNT
+417 
-427 PIKYVVPANQTGD
+427 
-440 IEWNS
+440 
-445 VTNKYFTNK
+445 NK

-528 KTVYQVGADPQ
+528 KTVYPVGADPQ

-580 AEFQLYLKSSGSFVN
+580 AEFQLYLKSSGSFVK

-678 AGAAFE
+678 SGAAFE
-684 IYDADGHRISMKYTY
+684 IYDANGHRISMKYTY

-884 GQNIKVT
+884 GQNVKVT

-1001 GQDTKVIKINV
+1001 GQDTKVIKIDV

-1027 EGIKINKDNDKLEG
+1027 EGVKINKDNDKLEG
-1041 AIIGIFKVGTTEFSE
+1041 ATIGIFKVDTTEFTE
-1056 KNAIATTKTDKD
+1056 KTAIVTTKTDKD

-1073 SNIPYG
+1073 NNIPYG

-1086 VAPTGYV
+1086 AAPTGYV
-1093 VDATQHHIHIS
+1093 VDATHHHIHIS

-1117 QVQISKTDIT
+1117 QV
-1127 GEKEVVGAELTITDE
+1127 
-1142 SGNVVDSWTST
+1142 
-1153 DTVHYANGLV
+1153 
-1163 EGQKYTLTEKTAPL
+1163 
-1177 GYAVA
+1177 
-1182 TSVEFVVSTDKVTQ
+1182 
-1196 QVTMVDK
+1196 
-1203 QVLISKTDVT
+1203 LISKIDIT

-1219 GAELTITDERGN
+1219 GAELTITDESGN
-1231 VIDSWT
+1231 VVDSWT

-1265 EVANSIVF
+1265 EVANTIFF

-1286 NDSPIL
+1286 SDSPIL

-1320 VECKNEIVTVNANTD
+1320 AECKNEIVTVNANTD

>member
-1 MEIKRNNQLLK
+1 MEIKRNNQLFK

-226 TNFSIPQNK
+226 TNFFISQNK
-235 YRKTMTG
+235 YKKTMTG

-270 FDIHGNVQ
+270 FAVHGNVQ

-353 KTATVTFSNVLKRGS
+353 KTATVTFSNVLK
-368 LSVIK
+368 
-373 DCEDNLKSGLQ
+373 
-384 FHLTGTSLSGIPVDE
+384 
-399 YATTDSNG
+399 
-407 VATFSNILIG
+407 
-417 SNYTIQEVNT
+417 
-427 PIKYVVPANQTGD
+427 
-440 IEWNS
+440 
-445 VTNKYFTNK
+445 
-454 LKKFRVS
+454 KFRVS

-528 KTVYQVGADPQ
+528 KTVYPVGADPQ

-1142 SGNVVDSWTST
+1142 
-1153 DTVHYANGLV
+1153 
-1163 EGQKYTLTEKTAPL
+1163 
-1177 GYAVA
+1177 
-1182 TSVEFVVSTDKVTQ
+1182 
-1196 QVTMVDK
+1196 
-1203 QVLISKTDVT
+1203 
-1213 SGQELA
+1213 
-1219 GAELTITDERGN
+1219 RGN

-1320 VECKNEIVTVNANTD
+1320 AECKNEIVTVNANTD

-1343 LRYGT
+1343 LIYGT

>member
-1 MEIKRNNQLLK
+1 MVMKKSNQLKK
-12 KILAIFLTILMIAT
+12 KILAIFLTVLMIAT

-32 FAASSNM
+32 FAASNM

-47 ATISVKKET
+47 STIDVKKET
-56 HYGHELHTT
+56 HYGHELHYTP
-65 TVGGETYPL
+65 VGGTNYPL

-83 PSSSSLGTKGKPSDS
+83 PSKSSLGSKGKPSDS
-98 KVLSAAQ
+98 KVLSAAK

-164 KPSFN
+164 YPSFN
-169 GTNVGTIKAGEK
+169 GDTNETIKAGDSK
-181 LTITDTNG
+181 TYTDTNG
-189 VLKDYPEFTNKDTSG
+189 VFKDYPAFTKNDNG
-204 VTISHSNNSNN
+204 VKIVHTENSNDITITIS
-215 IVITVDKTCTN
+215 KTCTKSTFRIN
-226 TNFSIPQNK
+226 SGEYHKQL
-235 YRKTMTG
+235 TG
-242 NGNDCLLYNPK
+242 NENDCLLYNPK

-263 AYYDPVG
+263 AYYDPISFTITG
-270 FDIHGNVQ
+270 KIQ
-278 PLGNL
+278 PIGNL
-283 QLKKTSEDGKV
+283 QLKKTSEDGQV

-299 TVTGPNGFNR
+299 TVTGANGFNR
-309 TIATDGN
+309 TIATDSN

-353 KTATVTFSNVLKRGS
+353 KTATVTFS
-368 LSVIK
+368 
-373 DCEDNLKSGLQ
+373 
-384 FHLTGTSLSGIPVDE
+384 
-399 YATTDSNG
+399 
-407 VATFSNILIG
+407 
-417 SNYTIQEVNT
+417 
-427 PIKYVVPANQTGD
+427 
-440 IEWNS
+440 
-445 VTNKYFTNK
+445 NK

-502 FTTDY
+502 FNTDY

-515 LKEIQPSEGYLLD
+515 LKEIQPSEGYLFD
-528 KTVYQVGADPQ
+528 ETVYPVGADPQ

-684 IYDADGHRISMKYTY
+684 IYDANGHRISMKYTY

-856 GKYTIIEKTAPLKFV
+856 GKYTIIEKKAPLKFV

-884 GQNIKVT
+884 GQNVKVT

-928 VQFGIFADE
+928 VQFGVFADE

-950 SLVTFANCDENG
+950 SLVTFVNCDENG

-995 FNTNYA
+995 FNTNYS
-1001 GQDTKVIKINV
+1001 GQETKVIKIDI

-1027 EGIKINKDNDKLEG
+1027 EGIKINKNNDKLEG

-1056 KNAIATTKTDKD
+1056 KNAIVTTKTDKD

-1219 GAELTITDERGN
+1219 GAELTITDESGN

-1280 TQTVVM
+1280 IQTVVM

-1292 SSVLVNKVDSITGEN
+1292 SSVLVNKVDSVTGEN
-1307 IISKK
+1307 IISRK

-1320 VECKNEIVTVNANTD
+1320 PECKNEIITVNANTD

-1402 FTGDTK
+1402 FTGDSK
-1408 SILMYLTMAAIAVV
+1408 SVLMYLTMAAIAVV

>member
-1 MEIKRNNQLLK
+1 MFNSTKIKIK
-12 KILAIFLTILMIAT
+12 KIFAIMLSFIMIICSMPIIT
-26 TIPLNV
+26 N
-32 FAASSNM
+32 AA
-39 NLGEKDNN
+39 EI
-47 ATISVKKET
+47 TKENSKEIT
-56 HYGHELHTT
+56 VSKWMAYGHEIHKGKNADGNTF
-65 TVGGETYPL
+65 PL
-74 FCIEYGKTS
+74 FCIEYGTTS
-83 PSSSSLGTKGKPSDS
+83 PSSSYAYGTRKMM
-98 KVLSAAQ
+98 SAKAQ
-105 WIFAGY
+105 TAAKWVYAGY
-111 YMEHGNDI
+111 MSEHGNSIND
-119 DWLDMAYCQKK
+119 LDMAYCQKK
-130 VWAVMGSNTSW
+130 VWEIMGSSTSW
-141 SFSDTGYNN
+141 TFSDAGYKA
-150 WIKQAEQNMKNIEK
+150 WCKKAEDKMNSLNVR
-164 KPSFN
+164 PSFDGSN
-169 GTNVGTIKAGEK
+169 IGNIKAGESK
-181 LTITDTNG
+181 IVSDSNKVLSDYPDFDYSTCNGKVHIVHSKNKNELTI
-189 VLKDYPEFTNKDTSG
+189 S
-204 VTISHSNNSNN
+204 
-215 IVITVDKTCTN
+215 VDKDCTA
-226 TNFSIPQNK
+226 TSYFLPDDK
-235 YRKTMTG
+235 YVKAGTG
-242 NGNDCLLYNPK
+242 NDEDAILYYPYGSANY
-253 EGGTQKLLYS
+253 QKLIYS
-263 AYYDPVG
+263 NYYDPVYMAFRG
-270 FDIHGNVQ
+270 TIQ
-278 PLGNL
+278 PIGNL

-353 KTATVTFSNVLKRGS
+353 KTATVTFSNVLK
-368 LSVIK
+368 
-373 DCEDNLKSGLQ
+373 
-384 FHLTGTSLSGIPVDE
+384 
-399 YATTDSNG
+399 
-407 VATFSNILIG
+407 
-417 SNYTIQEVNT
+417 
-427 PIKYVVPANQTGD
+427 
-440 IEWNS
+440 
-445 VTNKYFTNK
+445 
-454 LKKFRVS
+454 KFRVS

-528 KTVYQVGADPQ
+528 KTVYPVGADPQ

-920 GNNNEIKS
+920 GNNKEIKS

-1001 GQDTKVIKINV
+1001 GQDTKVIKIDV

-1027 EGIKINKDNDKLEG
+1027 EGVKINKDNDKLEG
-1041 AIIGIFKVGTTEFSE
+1041 ATIGIFKVDTTEFTE
-1056 KNAIATTKTDKD
+1056 KTAIVTTKTDKD

-1073 SNIPYG
+1073 NNIPYG

-1086 VAPTGYV
+1086 AAPTGYV
-1093 VDATQHHIHIS
+1093 VDATHHHIHIS

-1117 QVQISKTDIT
+1117 QVMISKI
-1127 GEKEVVGAELTITDE
+1127 
-1142 SGNVVDSWTST
+1142 
-1153 DTVHYANGLV
+1153 
-1163 EGQKYTLTEKTAPL
+1163 
-1177 GYAVA
+1177 
-1182 TSVEFVVSTDKVTQ
+1182 
-1196 QVTMVDK
+1196 
-1203 QVLISKTDVT
+1203 DVT

-1219 GAELTITDERGN
+1219 GAELTITDESGN

-1254 TLTEKTAPYGY
+1254 ALTEKTAPYGY

-1320 VECKNEIVTVNANTD
+1320 AECKNEIVTVNANTD

-1343 LRYGT
+1343 LIYGT

>member
-56 HYGHELHTT
+56 HYGHELNTT

-150 WIKQAEQNMKNIEK
+150 WIKQAEQNMKNIKK

-215 IVITVDKTCTN
+215 IVIMVDKTCTN
-226 TNFSIPQNK
+226 TNFYIPQNK

-353 KTATVTFSNVLKRGS
+353 KTATVTFSN
-368 LSVIK
+368 
-373 DCEDNLKSGLQ
+373 
-384 FHLTGTSLSGIPVDE
+384 
-399 YATTDSNG
+399 
-407 VATFSNILIG
+407 
-417 SNYTIQEVNT
+417 
-427 PIKYVVPANQTGD
+427 
-440 IEWNS
+440 
-445 VTNKYFTNK
+445 K

-528 KTVYQVGADPQ
+528 ETVYPVGADPQ

-1086 VAPTGYV
+1086 AAPTGYV

-1153 DTVHYANGLV
+1153 DTAHYANGLV

-1182 TSVEFVVSTDKVTQ
+1182 TSIEFVVSTDKTTQ
-1196 QVTMVDK
+1196 QVTMTDK
-1203 QVLISKTDVT
+1203 QVMISKIDVT

-1219 GAELTITDERGN
+1219 GAELTITDESGN

-1320 VECKNEIVTVNANTD
+1320 AECKNEIVTVNANTD

-1343 LRYGT
+1343 LIYGT

>member
-1 MEIKRNNQLLK
+1 MEIKRNNQLFK

-226 TNFSIPQNK
+226 TNFSIHQNK

-270 FDIHGNVQ
+270 FYMEGNVQ
-278 PLGNL
+278 PIGNL

-326 GTYTVTEESINKYVP
+326 GTYIVTEESINKYVP

-353 KTATVTFSNVLKRGS
+353 KTATVTFSNVLK
-368 LSVIK
+368 
-373 DCEDNLKSGLQ
+373 
-384 FHLTGTSLSGIPVDE
+384 
-399 YATTDSNG
+399 
-407 VATFSNILIG
+407 
-417 SNYTIQEVNT
+417 
-427 PIKYVVPANQTGD
+427 
-440 IEWNS
+440 
-445 VTNKYFTNK
+445 
-454 LKKFRVS
+454 KFRVS
-461 VNKQDIEKTHSQGDA
+461 VNKQDIEKTHPQGDA

-528 KTVYQVGADPQ
+528 ETVYPVGADPQ

-950 SLVTFANCDENG
+950 SLVTFVNCDENG

-1001 GQDTKVIKINV
+1001 GQETKVIKIDI

-1027 EGIKINKDNDKLEG
+1027 EGIKINKNNDKLEG

-1086 VAPTGYV
+1086 AAPTGYV

-1153 DTVHYANGLV
+1153 DTAHYANGLV

-1182 TSVEFVVSTDKVTQ
+1182 TSIEFVVSTDKTTQ
-1196 QVTMVDK
+1196 QVTMTDK
-1203 QVLISKTDVT
+1203 QVMISKIDVT

-1219 GAELTITDERGN
+1219 GAELTITDESGN

-1320 VECKNEIVTVNANTD
+1320 AECKNEIVTVNANTD

-1343 LRYGT
+1343 LIYGT

>member
-1 MEIKRNNQLLK
+1 MVMKKSNQLKK
-12 KILAIFLTILMIAT
+12 KILAIFLTVLMIAT

-32 FAASSNM
+32 FAASNM

-47 ATISVKKET
+47 STIDVKKET
-56 HYGHELHTT
+56 HYGHELHYTP
-65 TVGGETYPL
+65 VGGTNYPL

-83 PSSSSLGTKGKPSDS
+83 PSKSSLGSKGKPSDS
-98 KVLSAAQ
+98 KVLSAAK

-164 KPSFN
+164 YPSFN
-169 GTNVGTIKAGEK
+169 GDTNETIKAGDSK
-181 LTITDTNG
+181 TYTDTNG
-189 VLKDYPEFTNKDTSG
+189 VFKDYPAFTKNDNG
-204 VTISHSNNSNN
+204 VKIVHTENSNDITITIS
-215 IVITVDKTCTN
+215 KTCTKSTFRIN
-226 TNFSIPQNK
+226 SGEYHKQL
-235 YRKTMTG
+235 TG
-242 NGNDCLLYNPK
+242 NENDCLLYNPK

-263 AYYDPVG
+263 AYYDPISFTITG
-270 FDIHGNVQ
+270 KIQ
-278 PLGNL
+278 PIGNL
-283 QLKKTSEDGKV
+283 QLKKTSEDGQV

-299 TVTGPNGFNR
+299 TVTGANGFNR
-309 TIATDGN
+309 TIATDSN

-353 KTATVTFSNVLKRGS
+353 KTATVTFS
-368 LSVIK
+368 
-373 DCEDNLKSGLQ
+373 
-384 FHLTGTSLSGIPVDE
+384 
-399 YATTDSNG
+399 
-407 VATFSNILIG
+407 
-417 SNYTIQEVNT
+417 
-427 PIKYVVPANQTGD
+427 
-440 IEWNS
+440 
-445 VTNKYFTNK
+445 NK

-502 FTTDY
+502 FNTDY

-528 KTVYQVGADPQ
+528 ETVYPVGADPQ

-684 IYDADGHRISMKYTY
+684 IYDANGHRISMKYTY

-884 GQNIKVT
+884 GQNVKVT

-928 VQFGIFADE
+928 VQFGVFADE

-950 SLVTFANCDENG
+950 SLVTFVNCDENG

-995 FNTNYA
+995 FNTNYS
-1001 GQDTKVIKINV
+1001 GQETKVIKIDI

-1027 EGIKINKDNDKLEG
+1027 EGIKINKNNDKLEG

-1056 KNAIATTKTDKD
+1056 KNAIVTTKTDKD

-1219 GAELTITDERGN
+1219 GAELTITDESGN

-1280 TQTVVM
+1280 IQTVVM

-1292 SSVLVNKVDSITGEN
+1292 SSVLVNKVDSVTGEN
-1307 IISKK
+1307 IISRK

-1320 VECKNEIVTVNANTD
+1320 PECKNEIITVNANTD

-1402 FTGDTK
+1402 FTGDSK
-1408 SILMYLTMAAIAVV
+1408 SVLMYLTMAAIAVV

>member
-1 MEIKRNNQLLK
+1 MFNSSKIKIK
-12 KILAIFLTILMIAT
+12 KIFAILLSFIMIICSMPIIT
-26 TIPLNV
+26 N
-32 FAASSNM
+32 AA
-39 NLGEKDNN
+39 EI
-47 ATISVKKET
+47 TKENSKEIT
-56 HYGHELHTT
+56 VSKWMAYGHEIHKGKNADGNTI
-65 TVGGETYPL
+65 PL
-74 FCIEYGKTS
+74 FCIEYGTTS
-83 PSSSSLGTKGKPSDS
+83 PSSSYAYGTRKMM
-98 KVLSAAQ
+98 SAKAQ
-105 WIFAGY
+105 TAAKWVYAGY
-111 YMEHGNDI
+111 MSEHGNSIND
-119 DWLDMAYCQKK
+119 LDMAYCQKK
-130 VWAVMGSNTSW
+130 VWEIMGSSTSW
-141 SFSDTGYNN
+141 TFSDAGYKA
-150 WIKQAEQNMKNIEK
+150 WCKKAEDKMNSLNV
-164 KPSFN
+164 KPSFDGN
-169 GTNVGTIKAGEK
+169 NIGTIKAGESK
-181 LTITDTNG
+181 IVSDSNKVLSDYPAFDYSTCNGNVHIIHSKNKNELTIS
-189 VLKDYPEFTNKDTSG
+189 VNK
-204 VTISHSNNSNN
+204 N
-215 IVITVDKTCTN
+215 CTN
-226 TNFSIPQNK
+226 SSFYLPSTQYVKNG
-235 YRKTMTG
+235 TG
-242 NGNDCLLYNPK
+242 DDEDAILYYPY
-253 EGGTQKLLYS
+253 GSQSYQKLIYS
-263 AYYDPVG
+263 NYYDPVYMSLE
-270 FDIHGNVQ
+270 GNIQ
-278 PLGNL
+278 PIGNL

-353 KTATVTFSNVLKRGS
+353 KTATVTFSNVLK
-368 LSVIK
+368 
-373 DCEDNLKSGLQ
+373 
-384 FHLTGTSLSGIPVDE
+384 
-399 YATTDSNG
+399 
-407 VATFSNILIG
+407 
-417 SNYTIQEVNT
+417 
-427 PIKYVVPANQTGD
+427 
-440 IEWNS
+440 
-445 VTNKYFTNK
+445 
-454 LKKFRVS
+454 KFRVS

-528 KTVYQVGADPQ
+528 ETVYPVGADPQ

-699 PQVTTI
+699 PQITTI

-856 GKYTIIEKTAPLKFV
+856 GKYTIVEKTAPLKFV

-905 VSLSKTMEQDEIYGI
+905 VSLNKAMEQDETYGI
-920 GNNNEIKS
+920 GNNKEITS

-937 DVKAADGTIIPKD
+937 DVKAADGTSIPKD

-962 KITFDCDLPIG
+962 KIAFDCDLPIG

-1041 AIIGIFKVGTTEFSE
+1041 AIIGIFKVSTTEFSE

-1086 VAPTGYV
+1086 AAPTGYV

-1117 QVQISKTDIT
+1117 QVMISKIDI
-1127 GEKEVVGAELTITDE
+1127 
-1142 SGNVVDSWTST
+1142 
-1153 DTVHYANGLV
+1153 
-1163 EGQKYTLTEKTAPL
+1163 
-1177 GYAVA
+1177 
-1182 TSVEFVVSTDKVTQ
+1182 
-1196 QVTMVDK
+1196 
-1203 QVLISKTDVT
+1203 T

-1219 GAELTITDERGN
+1219 GAELVITNKDGN
-1231 VIDSWT
+1231 IVDSWT

-1249 EGQKY
+1249 EGQEY
-1254 TLTEKTAPYGY
+1254 TLIEKTAPYGY
-1265 EVANSIVF
+1265 EIAHSITFTVSS
-1273 VVTNDKA
+1273 DKSV
-1280 TQTVVM
+1280 QTVGM

-1320 VECKNEIVTVNANTD
+1320 AECKNEIVTVNANTD

-1343 LRYGT
+1343 LRYGI

-1370 INDKGVFANG
+1370 INDEGVFANG

>member
-1 MEIKRNNQLLK
+1 MEIKRNNQLFK

-164 KPSFN
+164 KPSFD

-270 FDIHGNVQ
+270 FYMEGNVQ
-278 PLGNL
+278 PIGNL

-326 GTYTVTEESINKYVP
+326 GTYIVTEESINKYVP

-353 KTATVTFSNVLKRGS
+353 KTATVTFSNVLK
-368 LSVIK
+368 
-373 DCEDNLKSGLQ
+373 
-384 FHLTGTSLSGIPVDE
+384 
-399 YATTDSNG
+399 
-407 VATFSNILIG
+407 
-417 SNYTIQEVNT
+417 
-427 PIKYVVPANQTGD
+427 
-440 IEWNS
+440 
-445 VTNKYFTNK
+445 
-454 LKKFRVS
+454 KFRVS
-461 VNKQDIEKTHSQGDA
+461 VNKQDIEKTHPQGDA

-528 KTVYQVGADPQ
+528 ETVYPVGADPQ

-950 SLVTFANCDENG
+950 SLVTFVNCDENG

-1001 GQDTKVIKINV
+1001 GQETKVIKIDI

-1027 EGIKINKDNDKLEG
+1027 EGIKINKNNDKLEG

-1086 VAPTGYV
+1086 AAPTGYV

-1142 SGNVVDSWTST
+1142 SGNVV
-1153 DTVHYANGLV
+1153 
-1163 EGQKYTLTEKTAPL
+1163 
-1177 GYAVA
+1177 
-1182 TSVEFVVSTDKVTQ
+1182 
-1196 QVTMVDK
+1196 
-1203 QVLISKTDVT
+1203 
-1213 SGQELA
+1213 
-1219 GAELTITDERGN
+1219 
-1231 VIDSWT
+1231 DSWT

-1320 VECKNEIVTVNANTD
+1320 AECKNEIVTVNANTD

-1343 LRYGT
+1343 LIYGT

>member
-1 MEIKRNNQLLK
+1 MEIKRNNQLFK

-164 KPSFN
+164 KPSFTD
-169 GTNVGTIKAGEK
+169 TNVGTIKAGEK

-226 TNFSIPQNK
+226 THFFIPQNK

-270 FDIHGNVQ
+270 FYMDGNVQ
-278 PLGNL
+278 PIGNL
-283 QLKKTSEDGKV
+283 QLKKTSEDGQV
-294 SGINF
+294 GGINF
-299 TVTGPNGFNR
+299 TVTGANGFNR
-309 TIATDGN
+309 TIATDSN

-353 KTATVTFSNVLKRGS
+353 KTATVTFSNVLK
-368 LSVIK
+368 
-373 DCEDNLKSGLQ
+373 
-384 FHLTGTSLSGIPVDE
+384 
-399 YATTDSNG
+399 
-407 VATFSNILIG
+407 
-417 SNYTIQEVNT
+417 
-427 PIKYVVPANQTGD
+427 
-440 IEWNS
+440 
-445 VTNKYFTNK
+445 
-454 LKKFRVS
+454 KFRVS
-461 VNKQDIEKTHSQGDA
+461 VNKQDIEKTHPQGDA

-528 KTVYQVGADPQ
+528 ETVYPVGADPQ

-1041 AIIGIFKVGTTEFSE
+1041 AIIGIFKVGATEFSE

-1104 DDGVVINITMTDK
+1104 DDGVVINIIMTDK

-1320 VECKNEIVTVNANTD
+1320 AECKNEIVTVNANTD

-1343 LRYGT
+1343 LIYGT

>member
-1 MEIKRNNQLLK
+1 MFNSTKIKIK
-12 KILAIFLTILMIAT
+12 KIFAIMLSFIMIICSMPIIT
-26 TIPLNV
+26 N
-32 FAASSNM
+32 AA
-39 NLGEKDNN
+39 EI
-47 ATISVKKET
+47 TKENSKEIT
-56 HYGHELHTT
+56 VSKWMAYGHEIHKGKNADGNTF
-65 TVGGETYPL
+65 PL
-74 FCIEYGKTS
+74 FCIEYGTTS
-83 PSSSSLGTKGKPSDS
+83 PSSSYAYGTRKMM
-98 KVLSAAQ
+98 SAKAQ
-105 WIFAGY
+105 TAAKWVYAGY
-111 YMEHGNDI
+111 MSEHGNSIND
-119 DWLDMAYCQKK
+119 LDMAYCQKK
-130 VWAVMGSNTSW
+130 VWEIMGSSTSW
-141 SFSDTGYNN
+141 TFSDAGYKA
-150 WIKQAEQNMKNIEK
+150 WCKKAEDKMNSLNVR
-164 KPSFN
+164 PSFDGSN
-169 GTNVGTIKAGEK
+169 IGNIKAGESK
-181 LTITDTNG
+181 IVSDSNKVLSDYPDFDYSTCNGKVHIVHSKNKNELTI
-189 VLKDYPEFTNKDTSG
+189 S
-204 VTISHSNNSNN
+204 
-215 IVITVDKTCTN
+215 VDKDCTA
-226 TNFSIPQNK
+226 TSYFLPDDK
-235 YRKTMTG
+235 YVKAGTG
-242 NGNDCLLYNPK
+242 NDEDAILYYPYGSANY
-253 EGGTQKLLYS
+253 QKLIYS
-263 AYYDPVG
+263 NYYDPVYMAFRG
-270 FDIHGNVQ
+270 TIQ
-278 PLGNL
+278 PIGNL

-341 QNSQTVT
+341 QNPQAVT

-353 KTATVTFSNVLKRGS
+353 KTATVTFS
-368 LSVIK
+368 
-373 DCEDNLKSGLQ
+373 
-384 FHLTGTSLSGIPVDE
+384 
-399 YATTDSNG
+399 
-407 VATFSNILIG
+407 
-417 SNYTIQEVNT
+417 
-427 PIKYVVPANQTGD
+427 
-440 IEWNS
+440 
-445 VTNKYFTNK
+445 NK

-528 KTVYQVGADPQ
+528 KTVYPVGADPQ

-580 AEFQLYLKSSGSFVN
+580 AEFQLYLKSSGSFVK

-920 GNNNEIKS
+920 GNNKEIKS

-1001 GQDTKVIKINV
+1001 GQDTKVIKIDV

-1027 EGIKINKDNDKLEG
+1027 EGVKINKDNDKLEG
-1041 AIIGIFKVGTTEFSE
+1041 ATIGIFKVDTTEFTE
-1056 KNAIATTKTDKD
+1056 KTAIVTTKTDKD

-1073 SNIPYG
+1073 NNIPYG

-1086 VAPTGYV
+1086 TAPTGYV
-1093 VDATQHHIHIS
+1093 VDATHHHIHIS

-1153 DTVHYANGLV
+1153 DT
-1163 EGQKYTLTEKTAPL
+1163 
-1177 GYAVA
+1177 
-1182 TSVEFVVSTDKVTQ
+1182 
-1196 QVTMVDK
+1196 
-1203 QVLISKTDVT
+1203 
-1213 SGQELA
+1213 
-1219 GAELTITDERGN
+1219 
-1231 VIDSWT
+1231 
-1237 STDTAHYANGLV
+1237 AHYANGLV

-1265 EVANSIVF
+1265 EVANSIFF

-1286 NDSPIL
+1286 SDSPIL

-1320 VECKNEIVTVNANTD
+1320 AECKNEIVTVNANTD

>member
-1 MEIKRNNQLLK
+1 MFNSSKIKIK
-12 KILAIFLTILMIAT
+12 KIFAILLSFIMIICSMPIIT
-26 TIPLNV
+26 N
-32 FAASSNM
+32 AA
-39 NLGEKDNN
+39 EI
-47 ATISVKKET
+47 TKENSKEIT
-56 HYGHELHTT
+56 VSKWMAYGHEIHKGKNADGNTI
-65 TVGGETYPL
+65 PL
-74 FCIEYGKTS
+74 FCIEYGTTS
-83 PSSSSLGTKGKPSDS
+83 PSSSYAYGTRKMM
-98 KVLSAAQ
+98 SAKAQ
-105 WIFAGY
+105 TAAKWVYAGY
-111 YMEHGNDI
+111 MSEHGNSIND
-119 DWLDMAYCQKK
+119 LDMAYCQKK
-130 VWAVMGSNTSW
+130 VWEIMGSSTSW
-141 SFSDTGYNN
+141 TFSDAGYKA
-150 WIKQAEQNMKNIEK
+150 WCKKAEDKMNSLNV
-164 KPSFN
+164 KPSFDGN
-169 GTNVGTIKAGEK
+169 NIGTIKAGESK
-181 LTITDTNG
+181 IVSDSNKVLSDYPAFDYSTCNGNVHIIHSKNKNELTIS
-189 VLKDYPEFTNKDTSG
+189 VNK
-204 VTISHSNNSNN
+204 N
-215 IVITVDKTCTN
+215 CTN
-226 TNFSIPQNK
+226 SSFYLPSTQYVKNG
-235 YRKTMTG
+235 TG
-242 NGNDCLLYNPK
+242 DDEDAILYYPY
-253 EGGTQKLLYS
+253 GSQSYQKLIYS
-263 AYYDPVG
+263 NYYDPVYMSLE
-270 FDIHGNVQ
+270 GNIQ
-278 PLGNL
+278 PIGNL

-341 QNSQTVT
+341 QNPQAVT

-353 KTATVTFSNVLKRGS
+353 KTATVTFS
-368 LSVIK
+368 
-373 DCEDNLKSGLQ
+373 
-384 FHLTGTSLSGIPVDE
+384 
-399 YATTDSNG
+399 
-407 VATFSNILIG
+407 
-417 SNYTIQEVNT
+417 
-427 PIKYVVPANQTGD
+427 
-440 IEWNS
+440 
-445 VTNKYFTNK
+445 NK

-528 KTVYQVGADPQ
+528 ETVYPVGADPQ

-699 PQVTTI
+699 PQITTI

-962 KITFDCDLPIG
+962 KIAFDCDLPIG

-1041 AIIGIFKVGTTEFSE
+1041 AIIGIFKVSTTEFSE

-1086 VAPTGYV
+1086 AAPTGYV

-1117 QVQISKTDIT
+1117 QVMISKIDI
-1127 GEKEVVGAELTITDE
+1127 
-1142 SGNVVDSWTST
+1142 
-1153 DTVHYANGLV
+1153 
-1163 EGQKYTLTEKTAPL
+1163 
-1177 GYAVA
+1177 
-1182 TSVEFVVSTDKVTQ
+1182 
-1196 QVTMVDK
+1196 
-1203 QVLISKTDVT
+1203 T

-1219 GAELTITDERGN
+1219 GAELVITNKDGN
-1231 VIDSWT
+1231 IVDSWT

-1249 EGQKY
+1249 EGQEY
-1254 TLTEKTAPYGY
+1254 TLIEKTAPYGY
-1265 EVANSIVF
+1265 EIAHSITFTVSS
-1273 VVTNDKA
+1273 DKSV
-1280 TQTVVM
+1280 QTVVM

-1320 VECKNEIVTVNANTD
+1320 AECKNEIVTVNANTD

-1370 INDKGVFANG
+1370 INDEGVFANG

>member
-1 MEIKRNNQLLK
+1 MKIKINNHLLK
-12 KILAIFLTILMIAT
+12 KILAMFLIVLMITT

-32 FAASSNM
+32 FAASNM
-39 NLGEKDNN
+39 NLGERDNN
-47 ATISVKKET
+47 STIDVEKET
-56 HYGHELHTT
+56 HYGHELHYTP
-65 TVGGETYPL
+65 VGGTNYPL

-83 PSSSSLGTKGKPSDS
+83 PTSSSLGSKGKPSDS
-98 KVLSAAQ
+98 KVLSAAK

-111 YMEHGNDI
+111 YMEHGNSI

-130 VWAVMGSNTSW
+130 VWSVTGSDTSW
-141 SFSDTGYNN
+141 TFSDSGYKN
-150 WIKQAEQNMKNIEK
+150 WCAKAEANMKEVDK
-164 KPSFN
+164 KPSFD
-169 GTNVGTIKAGEK
+169 GTKIDTIKAGETK
-181 LTITDTNG
+181 NISDKNG
-189 VLKDYPEFTNKDTSG
+189 VLKDYPSFTNKDTNG
-204 VTISHSNNSNN
+204 VTISHQEGSNEL
-215 IVITVDKTCTN
+215 VITIARDCTA
-226 TNFSIPQNK
+226 TSFRIPDSKYIKSI
-235 YRKTMTG
+235 TG
-242 NGNDCLLYNPK
+242 QDSDCLLYNPK
-253 EGGTQKLLYS
+253 KGGTQKLLYS
-263 AYYDPVG
+263 AYYDPISFAFNG
-270 FDIHGNVQ
+270 TIQ
-278 PLGNL
+278 PIGNL

-326 GTYTVTEESINKYVP
+326 GTYTVTEENINKYVP

-353 KTATVTFSNVLKRGS
+353 KTATVTFSNVLK
-368 LSVIK
+368 
-373 DCEDNLKSGLQ
+373 
-384 FHLTGTSLSGIPVDE
+384 
-399 YATTDSNG
+399 
-407 VATFSNILIG
+407 
-417 SNYTIQEVNT
+417 
-427 PIKYVVPANQTGD
+427 
-440 IEWNS
+440 
-445 VTNKYFTNK
+445 
-454 LKKFRVS
+454 KFRVS
-461 VNKQDIEKTHSQGDA
+461 VNKQDIEKTHPQGDA

-528 KTVYQVGADPQ
+528 KTVYPVGAVPQ

-937 DVKAADGTIIPKD
+937 DLKAADGTIIPKD

-1073 SNIPYG
+1073 NNIPYG

-1086 VAPTGYV
+1086 AAPTGYV

-1142 SGNVVDSWTST
+1142 SGNVIDSWTST
-1153 DTVHYANGLV
+1153 DTAHYANGLA
-1163 EGQKYTLTEKTAPL
+1163 EGQKYILTEKTAPL

-1182 TSVEFVVSTDKVTQ
+1182 TSIEFVVSTDKTTQ
-1196 QVTMVDK
+1196 QVTMTDK
-1203 QVLISKTDVT
+1203 QVMISKIDVT

-1219 GAELTITDERGN
+1219 GAELTITDESGN

-1320 VECKNEIVTVNANTD
+1320 AECKNEIVTVNANTD

>member
-1 MEIKRNNQLLK
+1 MEIKRNNQLFK

-226 TNFSIPQNK
+226 THFFIPQKK
-235 YRKTMTG
+235 YRKTITG

-270 FDIHGNVQ
+270 FYMDGNVQ
-278 PLGNL
+278 PIGNL
-283 QLKKTSEDGKV
+283 QLKKTSEDGQV
-294 SGINF
+294 GGINF
-299 TVTGPNGFNR
+299 TVTGANGFNR
-309 TIATDGN
+309 TIATDSN

-353 KTATVTFSNVLKRGS
+353 KTATVTFSNVLK
-368 LSVIK
+368 
-373 DCEDNLKSGLQ
+373 
-384 FHLTGTSLSGIPVDE
+384 
-399 YATTDSNG
+399 
-407 VATFSNILIG
+407 
-417 SNYTIQEVNT
+417 
-427 PIKYVVPANQTGD
+427 
-440 IEWNS
+440 
-445 VTNKYFTNK
+445 
-454 LKKFRVS
+454 KFRVS
-461 VNKQDIEKTHSQGDA
+461 VNKQDIEKTHPQGDA

-528 KTVYQVGADPQ
+528 ETVYPVGADPQ

-1086 VAPTGYV
+1086 VAPTGYA

-1104 DDGVVINITMTDK
+1104 DDGVVINIIMTDK

-1320 VECKNEIVTVNANTD
+1320 AECKNEIVTVNANTD

-1343 LRYGT
+1343 LIYGT

>member
-1 MEIKRNNQLLK
+1 MFNSTKIKIK
-12 KILAIFLTILMIAT
+12 KIFAIMLSFIMIICSMPIIT
-26 TIPLNV
+26 N
-32 FAASSNM
+32 AA
-39 NLGEKDNN
+39 EI
-47 ATISVKKET
+47 TKENSKEIT
-56 HYGHELHTT
+56 VSKWMAYGHEIHKGKNADGNTF
-65 TVGGETYPL
+65 PL
-74 FCIEYGKTS
+74 FCIEYGTTS
-83 PSSSSLGTKGKPSDS
+83 PSSSYAYGTRKMM
-98 KVLSAAQ
+98 SAKAQ
-105 WIFAGY
+105 TAAKWVYAGY
-111 YMEHGNDI
+111 MSEHGNSIND
-119 DWLDMAYCQKK
+119 LDMAYCQKK
-130 VWAVMGSNTSW
+130 VWEIMGSSTSW
-141 SFSDTGYNN
+141 TFSDAGYKA
-150 WIKQAEQNMKNIEK
+150 WCKKAEDKMNSLNVR
-164 KPSFN
+164 PSFDGSN
-169 GTNVGTIKAGEK
+169 IGNIKAGESK
-181 LTITDTNG
+181 IVSDSNKVLSDYPDFDYSTCNGKVHIVHSKNKNELTI
-189 VLKDYPEFTNKDTSG
+189 S
-204 VTISHSNNSNN
+204 
-215 IVITVDKTCTN
+215 VDKDCTA
-226 TNFSIPQNK
+226 TSYFLPDDK
-235 YRKTMTG
+235 YVKAGTG
-242 NGNDCLLYNPK
+242 NDEDAILYYPYGSANY
-253 EGGTQKLLYS
+253 QKLIYS
-263 AYYDPVG
+263 NYYDPVYMAFRG
-270 FDIHGNVQ
+270 TIQ
-278 PLGNL
+278 PIGNL

-341 QNSQTVT
+341 QNPQAVT

-353 KTATVTFSNVLKRGS
+353 KTATVTFS
-368 LSVIK
+368 
-373 DCEDNLKSGLQ
+373 
-384 FHLTGTSLSGIPVDE
+384 
-399 YATTDSNG
+399 
-407 VATFSNILIG
+407 
-417 SNYTIQEVNT
+417 
-427 PIKYVVPANQTGD
+427 
-440 IEWNS
+440 
-445 VTNKYFTNK
+445 NK

-528 KTVYQVGADPQ
+528 KTVYPVGADPQ

-580 AEFQLYLKSSGSFVN
+580 AEFQLYLKSSGSFVK

-920 GNNNEIKS
+920 GNNKEIKS

-1001 GQDTKVIKINV
+1001 GQDTKVIKIDV

-1027 EGIKINKDNDKLEG
+1027 EGVKINKDNDKLEG
-1041 AIIGIFKVGTTEFSE
+1041 ATIGIFKVDTTEFTE
-1056 KNAIATTKTDKD
+1056 KTAIVTTKTDKD

-1073 SNIPYG
+1073 NNIPYG

-1086 VAPTGYV
+1086 AAPTGYV
-1093 VDATQHHIHIS
+1093 VDATHHHIHIS

-1117 QVQISKTDIT
+1117 QV
-1127 GEKEVVGAELTITDE
+1127 
-1142 SGNVVDSWTST
+1142 
-1153 DTVHYANGLV
+1153 
-1163 EGQKYTLTEKTAPL
+1163 
-1177 GYAVA
+1177 
-1182 TSVEFVVSTDKVTQ
+1182 
-1196 QVTMVDK
+1196 
-1203 QVLISKTDVT
+1203 LISKIDIT

-1219 GAELTITDERGN
+1219 GAELTITDESGN
-1231 VIDSWT
+1231 VVDSWT

-1265 EVANSIVF
+1265 EVANSIFF

-1286 NDSPIL
+1286 SDSPIL

-1320 VECKNEIVTVNANTD
+1320 AECKNEIVTVNANTD

>member
-1 MEIKRNNQLLK
+1 MEIKRNNQLFK

-270 FDIHGNVQ
+270 FYMEGNVQ
-278 PLGNL
+278 PIGNL

-326 GTYTVTEESINKYVP
+326 GTYIVTEESINKYVP

-353 KTATVTFSNVLKRGS
+353 KTATVTFSNVLK
-368 LSVIK
+368 
-373 DCEDNLKSGLQ
+373 
-384 FHLTGTSLSGIPVDE
+384 
-399 YATTDSNG
+399 
-407 VATFSNILIG
+407 
-417 SNYTIQEVNT
+417 
-427 PIKYVVPANQTGD
+427 
-440 IEWNS
+440 
-445 VTNKYFTNK
+445 
-454 LKKFRVS
+454 KFRVS
-461 VNKQDIEKTHSQGDA
+461 VNKQDIEKTHPQGDA

-528 KTVYQVGADPQ
+528 KTVYPVGADPQ

-833 KGELVDTITT
+833 KGELVDSITT

-884 GQNIKVT
+884 GQNVKVT

-928 VQFGIFADE
+928 VQFGVFADE

-950 SLVTFANCDENG
+950 SLVTFVNCDENG

-1001 GQDTKVIKINV
+1001 GQETKVIKIDI

-1027 EGIKINKDNDKLEG
+1027 EGIKINKNNDKLEG

-1056 KNAIATTKTDKD
+1056 KNAIVTTKTDKD

-1153 DTVHYANGLV
+1153 DIVHYANGLV

-1320 VECKNEIVTVNANTD
+1320 AECKNEIVTVNANTD

-1380 EKLTEENDVYSIVY
+1380 KELTKENEVYSIVY

-1402 FTGDTK
+1402 FTGDSK
-1408 SILMYLTMAAIAVV
+1408 SVLMYLTMAAIAVV

>member
-1 MEIKRNNQLLK
+1 MKIKINNHLLK
-12 KILAIFLTILMIAT
+12 KILAMFLIVLMIAT

-32 FAASSNM
+32 FAASNM
-39 NLGEKDNN
+39 NLGERDNN
-47 ATISVKKET
+47 STIDVEKET
-56 HYGHELHTT
+56 HYGHELHYTP
-65 TVGGETYPL
+65 VGGTNYPL

-83 PSSSSLGTKGKPSDS
+83 PTSSSLGSKGKPSDS
-98 KVLSAAQ
+98 KVLSAAK

-111 YMEHGNDI
+111 YMEHGNSI

-130 VWAVMGSNTSW
+130 VWSVTGSDTSW
-141 SFSDTGYNN
+141 TFSDSGYKN
-150 WIKQAEQNMKNIEK
+150 WCAKAEANMKEVDK
-164 KPSFN
+164 KPSFD
-169 GTNVGTIKAGEK
+169 GTKIDTIKAGETK
-181 LTITDTNG
+181 NISDKNG
-189 VLKDYPEFTNKDTSG
+189 VLKDYPSFTNKDTKG
-204 VTISHSNNSNN
+204 VTISHQKGSNEL
-215 IVITVDKTCTN
+215 VITIARDCTA
-226 TNFSIPQNK
+226 TSFRIPDSKYIKSI
-235 YRKTMTG
+235 TG
-242 NGNDCLLYNPK
+242 QDSDCLLYNPK
-253 EGGTQKLLYS
+253 KGGTQKLLYS
-263 AYYDPVG
+263 AYYDPISIAFNG
-270 FDIHGNVQ
+270 TIQ
-278 PLGNL
+278 PIGNL
-283 QLKKTSEDGKV
+283 QLKKTSEDGQV
-294 SGINF
+294 GGINF
-299 TVTGPNGFNR
+299 TVTGANGFNR
-309 TIATDGN
+309 TIATDSN

-326 GTYTVTEESINKYVP
+326 GIYTVTEESINKYVP

-353 KTATVTFSNVLKRGS
+353 KTATVTFSNVLK
-368 LSVIK
+368 
-373 DCEDNLKSGLQ
+373 
-384 FHLTGTSLSGIPVDE
+384 
-399 YATTDSNG
+399 
-407 VATFSNILIG
+407 
-417 SNYTIQEVNT
+417 
-427 PIKYVVPANQTGD
+427 
-440 IEWNS
+440 
-445 VTNKYFTNK
+445 
-454 LKKFRVS
+454 KFRVS
-461 VNKQDIEKTHSQGDA
+461 VNKQDIEKTHPQGDA
-476 KLGGAIYGLYHGD
+476 KLGGAIYGLYHGN

-507 FVCDTNWT
+507 FVCDINWT

-528 KTVYQVGADPQ
+528 KTVYPVGADPQ

-749 NQENSSTDT
+749 NQESSSTDT

-765 KAKDIAQKGV
+765 KAKDIAQKGI

-789 SSMNEKLNLNT
+789 SSTNEKLNFNT
-800 YMPIYEKGNLKDAV
+800 YMPIYENGNLKDAV

-823 TTTDG
+823 TTPDG

-856 GKYTIIEKTAPLKFV
+856 GKYTIVEKTAPLKFV

-905 VSLSKTMEQDEIYGI
+905 VSLNKAMEQDVAYGI
-920 GNNNEIKS
+920 GNNKEITS

-937 DVKAADGTIIPKD
+937 DVKAADGTSIPKD

-962 KITFDCDLPIG
+962 KLTFDCDLPIG

-1001 GQDTKVIKINV
+1001 GQETKVIKIDVN
-1012 SGNEKINNTLKRGKV
+1012 GNEKINNTLKRGKV
-1027 EGIKINKDNDKLEG
+1027 EGIKINKNNDKLEG
-1041 AIIGIFKVGTTEFSE
+1041 AIIGIFKVGTTEFSD
-1056 KNAIATTKTDKD
+1056 KNAIVTTKTDKD

-1086 VAPTGYV
+1086 VAPTGYA
-1093 VDATQHHIHIS
+1093 VDATQHHIYIS
-1104 DDGVVINITMTDK
+1104 DDGVVINVTMVDK

-1142 SGNVVDSWTST
+1142 SGNVIDSWTST
-1153 DTVHYANGLV
+1153 DTAHYANGLI
-1163 EGQKYTLTEKTAPL
+1163 EGHKYTLTEKTAPL

-1196 QVTMVDK
+1196 QVTMIDK

-1219 GAELTITDERGN
+1219 GAELVITNKDGN
-1231 VIDSWT
+1231 IVDSWT

-1249 EGQKY
+1249 EGQEY
-1254 TLTEKTAPYGY
+1254 TLIEKTAPYGY
-1265 EVANSIVF
+1265 EIAHSITFTVSS
-1273 VVTNDKA
+1273 DKSV
-1280 TQTVVM
+1280 QTVVM

-1320 VECKNEIVTVNANTD
+1320 PECKNEIITVNANTD

-1380 EKLTEENDVYSIVY
+1380 KELTKENEVYSIVY

-1402 FTGDTK
+1402 FTGDSK
-1408 SILMYLTMAAIAVV
+1408 SVLMYLTMAAIAVV
-1422 FIAIMI
+1422 FIAIMV

>member
-1 MEIKRNNQLLK
+1 MEIKRNNQLFK

-226 TNFSIPQNK
+226 TNFFIPQKK
-235 YRKTMTG
+235 YKKTMTG

-283 QLKKTSEDGKV
+283 QLKKTSEDAKV

-528 KTVYQVGADPQ
+528 KTVYPVGADPQ

-595 ADPDERDTIICDEDG
+595 ADLDERDTIICDEDG

-962 KITFDCDLPIG
+962 KITFDCDLPID

-1265 EVANSIVF
+1265 EVANSIIF

-1320 VECKNEIVTVNANTD
+1320 AECKNEIVTVNANTD

-1343 LRYGT
+1343 LIYGT